1 MALLRGR
8 PVENKVIGIRI
19 EEPAVDFAANARSY
33 GVWGAGPITEPGEVG
48 KALRDA
54 IRVVKE
60 GKPALVD
67 VVIQNR

>member
-1 MALLRGR
+1 MAVLRGR

-19 EEPAVDFAANARSY
+19 EDPAVDFAANARSY
-33 GVWGAGPITEPGEVG
+33 GVWGVGPITEPGDLA

-54 IRVVKE
+54 VKVVKE